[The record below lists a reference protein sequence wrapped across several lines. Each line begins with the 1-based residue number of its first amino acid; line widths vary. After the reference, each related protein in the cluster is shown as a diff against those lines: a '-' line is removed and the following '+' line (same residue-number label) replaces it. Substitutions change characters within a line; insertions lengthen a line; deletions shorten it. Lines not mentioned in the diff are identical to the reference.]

1 MNHTGGTSEIH
12 PGDGH
17 WVLLCP
23 FGHNHGWLYGM
34 VNSLG
39 WLYLDRIFN
48 QRNWA
53 RWNEKFGLGVMLGDV
68 PADANDDDKAA
79 FMAAVQNMPQEA
91 TVMTPVTEKGNK
103 FDLRMVKTDGGTG
116 WESFLQRKRS
126 IDTDIAVS
134 LLGQNL
140 STEISQ
146 GGGGGGGGG
155 SRAAAKVHNDIR
167 EDIVKA
173 DVEILSTVIRTQIL
187 RPMVERNW
195 GHIILAM
202 GMELG
207 DFIPEVTWQI
217 EPPEDKAQDTAA
229 ISALATALPILA
241 QAGVDIEALLERF
254 DIPMIEGKQNRNKPP
269 PDGDAN
275 ERPGW
280 DGIVRSEAAELQQH
294 DPVVRATMLSSRS
307 RLAGHALEDDL
318 VAGTFDA
325 AAERGQGRGVQRA
338 QRVLGEAED
347 LLL

>member
-1 MNHTGGTSEIH
+1 
-12 PGDGH
+12 
-17 WVLLCP
+17 
-23 FGHNHGWLYGM
+23 
-34 VNSLG
+34 
-39 WLYLDRIFN
+39 
-48 QRNWA
+48 
-53 RWNEKFGLGVMLGDV
+53 MLGDV

-241 QAGVDIEALLERF
+241 QAGVDIEALRSRF
-254 DIPMIEGKQNRNKPP
+254 DQLANDKPHLLKPP
-269 PDGDAN
+269 PGFTPNRAQSQSGTGQIPIDAQIN
-275 ERPGW
+275 
-280 DGIVRSEAAELQQH
+280 AAQ
-294 DPVVRATMLSSRS
+294 
-307 RLAGHALEDDL
+307 
-318 VAGTFDA
+318 
-325 AAERGQGRGVQRA
+325 ERGDLITSIALKQAKRYA
-338 QRVLGEAED
+338 Q
-347 LLL
+347 